1 MAEYQQCA
9 TPQGEGTNVMCD
21 EKRQSTM
28 VWADGHSFREVARI
42 REQPVE
48 SKDDP
53 GVAFGEK
60 MFTQARLAAFVLG
73 PLLIDLPQG

>member
-1 MAEYQQCA
+1 
-9 TPQGEGTNVMCD
+9 MCD

-53 GVAFGEK
+53 GVAFGE
-60 MFTQARLAAFVLG
+60 MFTPRRVRLRSCSARC
-73 PLLIDLPQG
+73 

>member
-1 MAEYQQCA
+1 
-9 TPQGEGTNVMCD
+9 MCD

-28 VWADGHSFREVARI
+28 VYGWPPFREVARI

-60 MFTQARLAAFVLG
+60 MFTQARQAAFVLG